1 MNSKINILKNNFN
14 IILNMRKEIYS
25 IFENLEM
32 KILKL
37 KDIYFNLHKS
47 NNDNNYTFGL
57 DSLFFQRRLIDVELK
72 HMKQF
77 NLLLNNRIYCEYYK
91 LFKIISSYVKK
102 NYKEQKLLDILNV
115 ENTIVVY
122 KDLEP
127 YKEYDF
133 DQIINLHELLLSI
146 INELSNYY
154 LSKELKFKDYQ
165 VTNDAGLN
173 LNNFV
178 NTYKFDLIIM
188 KENIE
193 LYINYL
199 EYFHA
204 NQIKNFKRFFT
215 KISILQS
222 QIIHD
227 IKFES
232 KNADKSMIENLMSD
246 SIDGTIISEIKNDL
260 DDEEE
265 FFDLQ
270 HLESKKIKVSHDY
283 DL

>member
-25 IFENLEM
+25 IFENLEI

-37 KDIYFNLHKS
+37 KDIYFNLHKT
-47 NNDNNYTFGL
+47 NNENNYTFGL

-91 LFKIISSYVKK
+91 LFKIISSYVKN
-102 NYKEQKLLDILNV
+102 NYKDQKLLDIINV
-115 ENTIVVY
+115 ENTVAVY

-133 DQIINLHELLLSI
+133 DQIINLHEILLSI
-146 INELSNYY
+146 INELTNYY

-165 VTNDAGLN
+165 VTNEAGLN

-199 EYFHA
+199 EYFHS
-204 NQIKNFKRFFT
+204 NQIKNFKRFLT
-215 KISILQS
+215 KINILHS
-222 QIIHD
+222 QITHD

-232 KNADKSMIENLMSD
+232 KNVDKSMIENLMSD
-246 SIDGTIISEIKNDL
+246 SIDNTIISEIKNNF
-260 DDEEE
+260 DDEFIDEN
-265 FFDLQ
+265 FIDLQ
-270 HLESKKIKVSHDY
+270 HIESNKIKKPKI
-283 DL
+283 

>member
-14 IILNMRKEIYS
+14 IILNMRKEIYTN
-25 IFENLEM
+25 FENLEL

-37 KDIYFNLHKS
+37 KDIYFNLHKA

-57 DSLFFQRRLIDVELK
+57 DSLFFQRRLIDVEVK

-91 LFKIISSYVKK
+91 LFKIISTYVKK
-102 NYKEQKLLDILNV
+102 NYREQKLLDILNV
-115 ENTIVVY
+115 ENNIGVY

-127 YKEYDF
+127 FKEYDYEK
-133 DQIINLHELLLSI
+133 IVNLHELLLSI

-154 LSKELKFKDYQ
+154 LSKELKYKNYQ
-165 VTNDAGLN
+165 VSNEAGLN

-178 NTYKFDLIIM
+178 NTYKFDLIMI
-188 KENIE
+188 KENID
-193 LYINYL
+193 LYTNYL
-199 EYFHA
+199 EYFHT
-204 NQIKNFKRFFT
+204 NQIKNLKRFLT
-215 KISILQS
+215 KLNILHS

-232 KNADKSMIENLMSD
+232 KNADKNMIENLMSD
-246 SIDGTIISEIKNDL
+246 SIDGTLISEIKNDIDT
-260 DDEEE
+260 DDDQDI
-265 FFDLQ
+265 DLQ
-270 HLESKKIKVSHDY
+270 HVESKKIKTNHEN
-283 DL
+283 L

>member
-1 MNSKINILKNNFN
+1 
-14 IILNMRKEIYS
+14 MRKEIYS

-57 DSLFFQRRLIDVELK
+57 DSLFFQRRLIDIELK

-115 ENTIVVY
+115 ENAIVVY

-133 DQIINLHELLLSI
+133 DHIINLHELLLSI

-154 LSKELKFKDYQ
+154 LSKEIKFKDYQ
-165 VTNDAGLN
+165 VTNDTGLN
-173 LNNFV
+173 LNNFI
-178 NTYKFDLIIM
+178 NTYKFDLIII
-188 KENIE
+188 KENID

-204 NQIKNFKRFFT
+204 NQIKNFKRFFI

-260 DDEEE
+260 DDDEEL
-265 FFDLQ
+265 FDLQ
-270 HLESKKIKVSHDY
+270 HLESKKINNDY
-283 DL
+283 NL